1 MNIALKGSNAIVTGS
16 SRGIGRAIALELA
29 SRGANVVVCC
39 QSRVDAAREVQ
50 GECEAMGVRSLVVQS
65 DLATEEGCRAVVD
78 RCVGELGGV
87 DVLVN
92 NAGIG
97 QFAPVHQLEN
107 EAIERTLR
115 VNLFS
120 YIYMSKYAVGDMI
133 KRQVPGC
140 VINISSVVSM
150 IGAAGM
156 SVYAASK
163 GAITG
168 FTVCLAREVARYGIR
183 VNAIAPGYVETEL
196 IAPFPEDYRAKVT
209 RRIPMRRFGEPQEI
223 ARAVPFLVEDAT
235 YMTGQT
241 LVIDGGILIE

>member
-1 MNIALKGSNAIVTGS
+1 MSITLRGSNAIVTGS

-29 SRGANVVVCC
+29 RRGANVVVCC
-39 QSRVDAAREVQ
+39 QSRVDAALEVKE
-50 GECEAMGVRSLVVQS
+50 ECEAMGVRALVVQS
-65 DLATEEGCRAVVD
+65 DLATEEGCRLVAD
-78 RCVGELGGV
+78 RCVKELGGV

-97 QFAPVHQLEN
+97 QFAPVHQLES

-133 KRQVPGC
+133 ERQVPGC

-150 IGAAGM
+150 IGASGM

-196 IAPFPEDYRAKVT
+196 IAPFPDDYRAKVIK
-209 RRIPMRRFGEPQEI
+209 RIPMRRFGEPNEI
-223 ARAVPFLVEDAT
+223 ARAIPFLVEDAT